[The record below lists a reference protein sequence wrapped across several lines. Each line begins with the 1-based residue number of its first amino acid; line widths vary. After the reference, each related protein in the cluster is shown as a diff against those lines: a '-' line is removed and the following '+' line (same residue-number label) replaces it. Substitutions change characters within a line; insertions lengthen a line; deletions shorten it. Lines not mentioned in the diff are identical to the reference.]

1 MPIAGRNSQPFAD
14 VLQGHLEGWRFR
26 AAGSRRRYWDHWA
39 DGVYPEYRGLA
50 LAVVKEDKVRLH
62 RYAAH
67 LRSSQVFALNLFL
80 PFREGSWEHLS
91 RRVSEAVG
99 ANLAI

>member
-1 MPIAGRNSQPFAD
+1 M
-14 VLQGHLEGWRFR
+14 
-26 AAGSRRRYWDHWA
+26 
-39 DGVYPEYRGLA
+39 
-50 LAVVKEDKVRLH
+50 VKEDKVRLH